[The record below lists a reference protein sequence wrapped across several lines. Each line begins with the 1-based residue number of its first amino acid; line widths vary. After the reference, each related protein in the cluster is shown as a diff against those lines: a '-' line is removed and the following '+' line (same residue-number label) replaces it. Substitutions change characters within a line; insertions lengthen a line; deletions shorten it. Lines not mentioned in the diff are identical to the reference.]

1 MVQPKQVASDRV
13 EVLCGDIAAFGLRE
27 SGLQR
32 VCESEA
38 KENARWRTVCL
49 MQIADDA
56 SHQGNLELR
65 SRRPIRHP
73 VPILLDLIGS

>member
-1 MVQPKQVASDRV
+1 MQFVGRRIVRATCVGLFRFQTPMQFSGHASRQRFDVQPKQVASDRV

-38 KENARWRTVCL
+38 KENAR
-49 MQIADDA
+49 
-56 SHQGNLELR
+56 
-65 SRRPIRHP
+65 
-73 VPILLDLIGS
+73 